1 MFPSLWTDDSSD
13 RAERIVVKN
22 GISSLSLA
30 DANSLIESGRC
41 TLVDVREPDEYRER
55 HIPGALNFPVDSIN
69 AQNAAVKL
77 PDKNAVILLYCLAG
91 MRASSAA
98 VKLSEL
104 GYRKLVNIGGISH
117 WPYATEQSPA

>member
-13 RAERIVVKN
+13 RAERIVIKN
-22 GISSLSLA
+22 GISSVSLA
-30 DANSLIESGRC
+30 EANSLIESGTC

-55 HIPGALNFPVDSIN
+55 HIPGALNFPVDSIT
-69 AQNAAVKL
+69 AQSAAKTL

>member
-13 RAERIVVKN
+13 RAERIVIKN
-22 GISSLSLA
+22 GISSVSLA
-30 DANSLIESGRC
+30 EANSLIESGNC

-69 AQNAAVKL
+69 AQSAAKAL

>member
-13 RAERIVVKN
+13 RAERIVIKN
-22 GISSLSLA
+22 GISSVSLA
-30 DANSLIESGRC
+30 EANSLIESGNC

-55 HIPGALNFPVDSIN
+55 HIPGALNFPVDSIT
-69 AQNAAVKL
+69 AQSAAKAL